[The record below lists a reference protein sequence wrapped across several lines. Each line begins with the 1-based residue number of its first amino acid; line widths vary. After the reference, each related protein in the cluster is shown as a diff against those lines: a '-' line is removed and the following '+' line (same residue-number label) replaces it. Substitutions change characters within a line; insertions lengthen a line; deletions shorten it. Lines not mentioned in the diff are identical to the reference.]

1 MLKYELILAVHY
13 WNLFQWPS
21 FEYKMRTALQVPP
34 AREYSYK
41 HKQLSFCVRNGNRR
55 FLLIM
60 AVFNYPNKNTFLK
73 LSFLWILGGK
83 EQTWVFSVT
92 LRCLLDGSSESPR
105 FPFPSSFFNNWSKG
119 LRIRRCYFFSCH
131 LTIISKGLK
140 IFKVS
145 SLYAGVPERS
155 NGIASKAI
163 GLVPTQVQV
172 LSPA

>member
-1 MLKYELILAVHY
+1 
-13 WNLFQWPS
+13 
-21 FEYKMRTALQVPP
+21 
-34 AREYSYK
+34 
-41 HKQLSFCVRNGNRR
+41 
-55 FLLIM
+55 M

-92 LRCLLDGSSESPR
+92 LRCLLDDSSESPR
-105 FPFPSSFFNNWSKG
+105 FSFSSSFFNNSGNG
-119 LRIRRCYFFSCH
+119 LKIQRCYLLSYQ

-140 IFKVS
+140 IFEIS
-145 SLYAGVPERS
+145 SLCAGVPERS

-172 LSPA
+172 LSPTYYIINSNNSYKFSN